1 MSYPIAIYP
10 AKVFASGQI
19 SFPAKVRDHL
29 GVTRDDEL
37 RFQIESDG
45 TVTISK
51 ERPIEEEISDIWEN
65 MNPEVRQRAIK
76 NIEAMQQKYP
86 DIQDLIKA
94 EKNWSDTP
102 EGQKYLKEHYGI

>member
-19 SFPAKVRDHL
+19 SFPAKVRDYL
-29 GVTRDDEL
+29 GVTKDDEL
-37 RFQIESDG
+37 RFEIESDG

-51 ERPIEEEISDIWEN
+51 EKTIEEEIDAIWGN
-65 MNPEVRQRAIK
+65 MDPKVRH
-76 NIEAMQQKYP
+76 EARKRTKAFYQKYP
-86 DIQDLIKA
+86 DMQDRLEA

-102 EGQKYLKEHYGI
+102 EGKKYLEEQYGV

>member
-19 SFPAKVRDHL
+19 SFPAKVRDYL
-29 GVTRDDEL
+29 GVTTEDEL

-51 ERPIEEEISDIWEN
+51 EKTIEEEIDAVWAN
-65 MNPEVRQRAIK
+65 MDPKARREVRKR
-76 NIEAMQQKYP
+76 IEAFRQKYP
-86 DIQDLIKA
+86 DIQDAIES
-94 EKNWSDTP
+94 EKNWPDTP
-102 EGQKYLKEHYGI
+102 EGKKYLEEQYGV